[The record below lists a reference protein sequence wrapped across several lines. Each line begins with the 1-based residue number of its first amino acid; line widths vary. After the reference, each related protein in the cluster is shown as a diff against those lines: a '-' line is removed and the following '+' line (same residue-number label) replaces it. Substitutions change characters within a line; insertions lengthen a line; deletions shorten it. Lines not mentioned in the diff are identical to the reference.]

1 MTRLLKLM
9 VMGLLCDIVIMIY
22 IEYEQMDPY
31 NPSGNVF
38 GYNSKENNW
47 ILSFFFIQPGKVFAP
62 DAPTFEINGH
72 GASVWYQ
79 YIDINIE
86 WTNGSI

>member
-1 MTRLLKLM
+1 
-9 VMGLLCDIVIMIY
+9 MGHLCDTSIMIY

-38 GYNSKENNW
+38 GYNAREKTR
-47 ILSFFFIQPGKVFAP
+47 ILNLLIFQPGKVFAP
-62 DAPTFEINGH
+62 DTPTFEINGH
-72 GASVWYQ
+72 GASVWYH
-79 YIDINIE
+79 YIDIDIE